1 MATPLPPYSV
11 QVENSVLWSCY
22 RQVLAISRDEQLSRI
37 YLEDFHEVIDVI
49 AEENPVFNRRDFFIP
64 KKKENIFEVLS
75 AEGDRTADPGLAAL
89 LREDLYQVA
98 DH

>member
-1 MATPLPPYSV
+1 M
-11 QVENSVLWSCY
+11 ENSVLWSCY

-64 KKKENIFEVLS
+64 KKKRISSRCSPPRGIVRPILGSLLSYVKIFIK
-75 AEGDRTADPGLAAL
+75 
-89 LREDLYQVA
+89 
-98 DH
+98 